1 MIGDTN
7 MQSPRHQKCQIKVIH
22 NARQQILG
30 LKFKKDVIG
39 DTNMQRCV
47 VGVSDNCWLRKN
59 IPRHLCENLRTLNMG
74 RVKLQIKRIENTT
87 NRQVTFSKRRNGLIK
102 KAYELSVL
110 CDVDVALIIF
120 SSSGRLSLFSGN
132 KSIEEILARYINLP
146 ANRRGRQLN
155 QEFLQSVLG
164 KLWREVDQTYQAT
177 SPMSGTD
184 SDQLEEIQQDIVC
197 CKSKLEEMG
206 NRLRIFEGE
215 DLSEIRTLHEAE
227 YREQILEETLKRL
240 RVRKQVLEEY
250 DSYATILQ
258 LPTATTNIHELVTGS
273 PHNILVDWLLQ
284 GDPQVQIVNFLN
296 SNGFLPLR
304 DQPAES
310 RFDAI
315 AFQSALVSGQ
325 NRSVDEHRSTGNGL
339 EDDNNSLQRQELGQ
353 VIDVNLSTWKDFY
366 PTASSGGRGLYMS
379 SQFNPPPSIL
389 HPNQDQNQL

>member
-1 MIGDTN
+1 
-7 MQSPRHQKCQIKVIH
+7 
-22 NARQQILG
+22 
-30 LKFKKDVIG
+30 
-39 DTNMQRCV
+39 
-47 VGVSDNCWLRKN
+47 
-59 IPRHLCENLRTLNMG
+59 MG

-110 CDVDVALIIF
+110 CDVDVALIMF

-132 KSIEEILARYINLP
+132 KSIEETLARYINLP
-146 ANRRGRQLN
+146 ANQRGRQHN

-164 KLWREVDQTYQAT
+164 KLWREADQTYQAT

-197 CKSKLEEMG
+197 CKSQLEEMG

-215 DLSEIRTLHEAE
+215 DLSEIRTLHDAE

-250 DSYATILQ
+250 DSSATILQ

-296 SNGFLPLR
+296 SNGSLPLRIR

-315 AFQSALVSGQ
+315 ASQSALVSGQ

-339 EDDNNSLQRQELGQ
+339 EDDNNGLQRQELGQ
-353 VIDVNLSTWKDFY
+353 VIDVNFSAWKDFY
-366 PTASSGGRGLYMS
+366 PTASSSGRGLYMS